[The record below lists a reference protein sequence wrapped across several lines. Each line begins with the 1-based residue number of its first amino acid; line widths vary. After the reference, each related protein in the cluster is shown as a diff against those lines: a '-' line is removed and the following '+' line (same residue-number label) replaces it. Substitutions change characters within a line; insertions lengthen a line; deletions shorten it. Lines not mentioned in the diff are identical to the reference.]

1 MDAQPFPWKEVPL
14 RPYHC
19 APPLRR
25 SKQRANTA
33 TQQIKKGLPS
43 AKPKNIIGQRSR
55 EKEHG
60 CVRRFCIRQARTHL
74 GKPKHQAVTSH
85 LARENEKRQTKQVNE
100 GESGKEGWC
109 AGEIS
114 AVCLRTNRR
123 IFMSASDKTGRKN
136 RG

>member
-55 EKEHG
+55 EKE
-60 CVRRFCIRQARTHL
+60 R
-74 GKPKHQAVTSH
+74 
-85 LARENEKRQTKQVNE
+85 KRPAQPPHE
-100 GESGKEGWC
+100 MGGADS
-109 AGEIS
+109 
-114 AVCLRTNRR
+114 
-123 IFMSASDKTGRKN
+123 F
-136 RG
+136 